1 MKKLLT
7 AAQMREADRLTIE
20 SGIPGII
27 LMESAASRV
36 VDFLVEQFAPLTE
49 HRITVI
55 CGKGNNGGDGF
66 AIARQLLTRFAP
78 EQLTV
83 HLALGKPTG
92 GDAQANHD
100 MFLASGGTFATD
112 IDPASTIVID
122 ALLGTGFAGPLKDAA
137 QHWVDTINT
146 AYPKA
151 RVVAVDVPSGLAV
164 RAHHTV
170 TFAASKIETALH
182 DVGELIVA
190 NIGIP
195 DRFLQADVFLSEL
208 EDFAPLLSPRAVDSH
223 KGTYGHVLVVGGA
236 PGKTG
241 AATMSGLSALR
252 AGAGWV
258 TVASSHPVNIEHPEL
273 MAAPLGPELPPLD
286 RITVIAI
293 GPGIGQEPD
302 MVNLVRNTVRSS
314 PLSIVIDADGL
325 NAIAG
330 LDRPFDA
337 DCGPRI
343 LTPHPGEMSRLM
355 HVTGDRIA
363 DARTLAARWN
373 CCVVLKGH
381 RTVIAYGNGEVWI
394 NPTGTPA
401 LAKAGSGDI
410 LTGVVAGLVAQFP
423 KQWELAV
430 RCAVFLHG
438 RAGQLAAREHGEK
451 GVIATDLLRYLY
463 ANL

>member
-7 AAQMREADRLTIE
+7 AEQMREADRLAIE
-20 SGIPGII
+20 SGIPGLI

-36 VDFLVEQFAPLTE
+36 VDFLVERFSPLPKQ
-49 HRITVI
+49 RITVV

-78 EQLTV
+78 EKLSV
-83 HLALGKPTG
+83 HLALGKPVG
-92 GDAQANHD
+92 GDALVNYE
-100 MFLASGGTFATD
+100 MYLASGGTFATE
-112 IDPASTIVID
+112 IDAASTLVID
-122 ALLGTGFAGPLKDAA
+122 ALLGTGFAGELRGDAKT
-137 QHWVDTINT
+137 WVDTINT

-151 RVVAVDVPSGLAV
+151 TVVAVDVPSGLAV
-164 RAHHTV
+164 KAHHTV
-170 TFAASKIETALH
+170 TFAAPKIETVLH

-208 EDFAPLLSPRAVDSH
+208 QDFAGLLAPRAVDSH
-223 KGTYGHVLVVGGA
+223 KGSYGHVLVVGGA

-273 MAAPLGPELPPLD
+273 MAAELGPALPPLD
-286 RITVIAI
+286 RITVIAV
-293 GPGIGQEPD
+293 GPGIGNDPQ
-302 MVNLVRNTVRSS
+302 MVRLVRETVFASKL
-314 PLSIVIDADGL
+314 PIIIDADGL

-330 LDRPFDA
+330 MEQPFEVG
-337 DCGPRI
+337 CGPRI

-355 HVTGDRIA
+355 QVTGDRLA
-363 DARTLAARWN
+363 DAKNLASRWN

-381 RTVIAYGNGEVWI
+381 RTVIAHGDEVWV

-410 LTGVVAGLVAQFP
+410 LTGVIGGLVAQFP
-423 KQWELAV
+423 SQWQLAV
-430 RCAVFLHG
+430 RCGVYLHG
-438 RAGQLAAREHGEK
+438 RAGQLAAKDHGEK

-463 ANL
+463 ADL

>member
-20 SGIPGII
+20 SGIPGLI
-27 LMESAASRV
+27 LMENAALRV
-36 VDFLVEQFAPLTE
+36 VDFLNERFAPLSR
-49 HRITVI
+49 HRITVV

-66 AIARQLLTRFAP
+66 AIARHLLTRFAP
-78 EQLTV
+78 ERLTV
-83 HLALGKPTG
+83 HLAMGKPTG
-92 GDAQANHD
+92 GDALANHD
-100 MFLASGGTFATD
+100 MFLAAGGSFATD
-112 IDPASTIVID
+112 IDPASTLVID

-146 AYPKA
+146 AYSKA
-151 RVVAVDVPSGLAV
+151 RIVAVDVPSGLAV
-164 RAHHTV
+164 HAHHTV

-195 DRFLQADVFLSEL
+195 DRFLQSDVFLSEL
-208 EDFAPLLSPRAVDSH
+208 EDFAPLLAPRALDSH

-241 AATMSGLSALR
+241 AATMAGLSALR

-273 MAAPLGPELPPLD
+273 MVAPLGPELPSLE
-286 RITVIAI
+286 RITVIAV

-302 MVNLVRNTVRSS
+302 MVSLVRNTVRSS
-314 PLSIVIDADGL
+314 PLPIVIDADGL

-330 LDRPFDA
+330 LDRPFDPG
-337 DCGPRI
+337 CGPRI

-355 HVTGDRIA
+355 RVTGDRIA
-363 DARTLAARWN
+363 DARTLAERWN

-381 RTVIAYGNGEVWI
+381 RTVIAPGTGEAWI
-394 NPTGTPA
+394 NPTGSPA

-423 KQWELAV
+423 KQWPLAV
-430 RCAVFLHG
+430 RCAVYLHG
-438 RAGQLAAREHGEK
+438 RAGQLAAKERGEK
-451 GVIATDLLRYLY
+451 GVIATDLPGYLY

>member
-7 AAQMREADRLTIE
+7 AAQMREADRLTIA
-20 SGIPGII
+20 SGIPGLI

-36 VDFLVEQFAPLTE
+36 VEFLAERFAPLSKQ
-49 HRITVI
+49 RITVV

-78 EQLTV
+78 EQVTV
-83 HLALGKPTG
+83 HLALGKPAS
-92 GDAQANHD
+92 GDALANHD

-112 IDPASTIVID
+112 IDAASTIVVD

-137 QHWVDTINT
+137 AHWVDTINT

-151 RVVAVDVPSGLAV
+151 AIVAVDVPSGLAV
-164 RAHHTV
+164 RARYTV
-170 TFAASKIETALH
+170 TFAAAKIETATH

-195 DRFLQADVFLSEL
+195 DRFLRTNVFQSEL
-208 EDFAPLLSPRAVDSH
+208 EDFAALLAPRAADSH

-241 AATMSGLSALR
+241 AATMSGLAALR

-258 TVASSHPVNIEHPEL
+258 TVASSQPVNIEHPEL
-273 MAAPLGPELPPLD
+273 MSAPLGPELPALD
-286 RITVIAI
+286 RISVIAI
-293 GPGIGQEPD
+293 GPGIGQHDPAL
-302 MVNLVRNTVRSS
+302 VNLVRNTVRSS
-314 PLSIVIDADGL
+314 PLPVVIDADGL

-330 LDRPFDA
+330 LDQPFDA
-337 DCGPRI
+337 GCGPRI

-355 HVTGDRIA
+355 QTTGDRIA

-381 RTVIAYGNGEVWI
+381 RTVIAHGEDVWI

-410 LTGVVAGLVAQFP
+410 MTGVVAGLVAQFP
-423 KQWELAV
+423 SQWDLAV
-430 RCAVFLHG
+430 RCAVYLHG
-438 RAGQLAAREHGEK
+438 RAGQLAAKEYGEK